1 MPLDEQG
8 RMEPENSGNPIQI
21 VSGFH
26 RFLRDTLIF
35 KASGLTEEQ
44 LRWSPVQSG
53 TCLLGLI
60 KHSINV
66 ERYWIAEYIAGETV
80 AYEWSDNDANAE
92 WRITSDDSFER
103 LVGDHRAEQART
115 ERILSALTAANLDRI
130 PDTDAASKRGFSIGW
145 VLTHMVEEVGR
156 HCGHAD
162 LIREM
167 IDGSVGE

>member
-8 RMEPENSGNPIQI
+8 RAEPESTGDPIQI

-26 RFLRDTLIF
+26 RFLRETLIW
-35 KASGLTEEQ
+35 KASGLTDGQ
-44 LRWSPVQSG
+44 GRWSPVESG
-53 TCLLGLI
+53 TCLLSLI

-66 ERYWIAEYIAGETV
+66 ERYWISDYIAGEAVMYDWT
-80 AYEWSDNDANAE
+80 AADPNAE
-92 WRITSDDSFER
+92 WTLASTDTFAGLI
-103 LVGDHRAEQART
+103 AEWGEEATRT
-115 ERILSALTAANLDRI
+115 DAILASLSAVDWERVPSTEAA
-130 PDTDAASKRGFSIGW
+130 AKRGFSIGW